1 MNDEY
6 NFKINNNKKIKIL
19 QNKKNFE
26 NPVTIENN
34 KKKNKMAALMYHPD
48 KNKSEDAAEQ
58 FCKIQNAYEYLMKY
72 FHLDMEWK
80 GDEFTNRSHPSFGSY
95 KDLMFAFLRNIM
107 EDSQRPGDFGGGE
120 PTHNLL
126 IIVLQKLT
134 QLCELKAFEFIEKLD
149 KELLIKIYD
158 ILYRY
163 YTVFGI
169 SEDFLLKIR
178 KVLDNKLQNDSCIVL
193 HPSLEDL
200 LDDKVYRLIIDDNI
214 FLIPLWHHELVYD
227 ISGADLYVRCFP
239 ILPDNVSIN
248 ENNEI
253 IIRSK
258 YAIQELLQTKNIS
271 FNLAGKEYKKLS
283 NILFIRE
290 KQKLLISNNGIAHID
305 TENIYNI
312 TKRSCIF
319 AEIELY

>member
-1 MNDEY
+1 MNHEFNSKMNY
-6 NFKINNNKKIKIL
+6 IEAIKIL
-19 QNKKNFE
+19 QIEENFD
-26 NPVTIENN
+26 NQVTIEIV
-34 KKKNKMAALMYHPD
+34 KKKYKMCALIYHPD

-107 EDSQRPGDFGGGE
+107 EDGGGE

-134 QLCELKAFEFIEKLD
+134 QLCELKAFEFIDKLD

-163 YTVFGI
+163 YAVFGI

-200 LDDKVYRLIIDDNI
+200 LDDKVYRLIIDDNT

-248 ENNEI
+248 ENNDI

-258 YAIQELLQTKNIS
+258 YAIQELLHTKNIS

-283 NILFIRE
+283 NILFISE